1 MEKSRYVKEKS
12 QIPISV
18 SWEGGVQNWSGLLD
32 VALEGQY
39 VAKPSNGWYCKVSR
53 ETGELLEP
61 KVREKDTLEE
71 SFWTSV
77 FNDTDFKEYVR
88 TKFSIVGN
96 HD

>member
-12 QIPISV
+12 QIPINV

-77 FNDTDFKEYVR
+77 LDDTDFKEYIR